1 MFSFPCLTLP
11 SLAPD
16 RGMST
21 AEYAMCTI
29 AAVTF
34 AGALIYILG
43 SETVSSALRSLITDA
58 LQTRP

>member
-1 MFSFPCLTLP
+1 MFSFPCP
-11 SLAPD
+11 IPPAFAAD

-34 AGALIYILG
+34 VGALIYILG
-43 SETVSSALRSLITDA
+43 SDTVSSALRTLITDA
-58 LQTRP
+58 LRTRP